1 MKSRRVSE
9 YDGVSSPTAE
19 HNEYRRNTSIFE
31 ATNYKERVKRKMQ
44 LLREKEMNIH
54 KQRRDLHK
62 KQEILKQIQ
71 EMQPSYRVQVNKL
84 IVMPVEDLLKKKN

>member
-1 MKSRRVSE
+1 
-9 YDGVSSPTAE
+9 
-19 HNEYRRNTSIFE
+19 
-31 ATNYKERVKRKMQ
+31 MQ